1 MIPRDLESLP
11 QTRLVE
17 PDAGDRPILR
27 TAYTSDLLSD
37 VIAHAPPD
45 SVLITLQAHIN
56 TVAVASLAGIRA
68 ILVCHGRPL
77 PDAMREAARRERIAI
92 AVTELSQ
99 YDASWRLHQLLA
111 ETETP

>member
-1 MIPRDLESLP
+1 MTAQPPTPVPELNAVLDE
-11 QTRLVE
+11 LV
-17 PDAGDRPILR
+17 
-27 TAYTSDLLSD
+27 
-37 VIAHAPPD
+37 
-45 SVLITLQAHIN
+45 
-56 TVAVASLAGIRA
+56 AGIRA